1 MFLRM
6 RPCYVVC
13 GYGIPADILNDQNYD
28 IYLRTVFNT
37 VFDGCS
43 KTGIWNPHIVFSG
56 GKSDMRKPYRRTE
69 AQEMMKFFRVLMQRP
84 AVKAK
89 VKAWTLLAEMKSLST
104 LDNIIYVRDLFEQR
118 SIESSSLSIFCEKT
132 RVERVKAITRKIF
145 TKAVVIPIDFD
156 QSANRYLDPALL
168 QRISREGAKFDLWAL
183 KSEANLKKHRDIF
196 KEKFVYLRKAGPDVH
211 VEAVRTWW
219 EMKLKELDA

>member
-1 MFLRM
+1 M
-6 RPCYVVC
+6 RPCFIVC

-37 VFDGCS
+37 VFDSCS
-43 KTGIWNPHIVFSG
+43 KTGSWNPLIVFSG

-69 AQEMMKFFRVLMQRP
+69 AQEMIKLFRTLMQRP

-89 VKAWTLLAEMKSLST
+89 VRSWTLIAEMKSLST
-104 LDNIIYVRDLFEQR
+104 LDNFLYVKELLKRR
-118 SIESSSLSIFCEKT
+118 STELSQLSVFCEKT
-132 RVERVKAITRKIF
+132 RTARVKAIARKIF
-145 TKAVVIPIDFD
+145 NKVVVLLIDFD